1 MNEYELMYVLHPR
14 LTEEEL
20 DAAVE
25 RISALVTD
33 PGGEILSVDRW
44 GRRRLAYPIDRNME
58 GYYVLSTFKA
68 SAEAAGP
75 LEAQLNLSEE
85 VLRHLI
91 IRGIIPYE
99 EPPRDERV
107 APERERSRPSRFD
120 DRPPRGDAPPA
131 PSDGDAPAEA
141 ASGDAPAAPVA
152 TEAAAA
158 PVAEAAPPEAAV
170 VAEAAPAAEAAPP
183 EAAAVAEA
191 APPEAAAVPEAAPPE
206 AAAVPEAAPPEAV
219 AEPAAA
225 EPAVTDEQPP
235 VAATSE

>member
-1 MNEYELMYVLHPR
+1 MISGGSVNEYELMYVLHPR

-68 SAEAAGP
+68 SAEAVGP

-107 APERERSRPSRFD
+107 APERERSRPSRYD
-120 DRPPRGDAPPA
+120 DRPPRDNAPPA

-141 ASGDAPAAPVA
+141 GSGDAPAAPAA
-152 TEAAAA
+152 TEAPAA
-158 PVAEAAPPEAAV
+158 PVDEAAPSEAAPPEV
-170 VAEAAPAAEAAPP
+170 
-183 EAAAVAEA
+183 
-191 APPEAAAVPEAAPPE
+191 
-206 AAAVPEAAPPEAV
+206 V

-225 EPAVTDEQPP
+225 VPAVTDEQPS